1 MFFVNE
7 NHNSK
12 VWYLN
17 KIEDNFITAL
27 AAQIAQTLKLMV
39 SNRKIVAYRPTV
51 FKTGLL
57 SS

>member
-51 FKTGLL
+51 FKIGLL